1 MLLQQTEETSLSRR
15 VNYIF
20 GSLAHRKCASDQQE
34 WINKSGSTRVDQQE
48 WIISKS
54 SEAVSSDP
62 FLNLTY
68 YIYSS
73 PEQHQGRERKKTWS
87 NNQL

>member
-1 MLLQQTEETSLSRR
+1 MILQQTEETSLSRR

-34 WINKSGSTRVDQQE
+34 R
-48 WIISKS
+48 IISKS

-73 PEQHQGRERKKTWS
+73 PEQHQGRERKKTLV
-87 NNQL
+87 Q